1 MSQVSGGTGYNYTHL
16 SGAGT
21 TTILAG
27 IGATQGSATAPANVG
42 LLGGVSVNTAGTTV
56 TINDGSNT
64 LAVLGAVTGQFLQGP
79 IQLKN
84 GLSVVIVGAADVT
97 VAWA

>member
-27 IGATQGSATAPANVG
+27 IGASQATVTAPANVG

-56 TINDGSNT
+56 QTISDRQNHHTGRDRRGHGSISCR
-64 LAVLGAVTGQFLQGP
+64 GP
-79 IQLKN
+79 SQLKSI
-84 GLSVVIVGAADVT
+84 GPSA
-97 VAWA
+97 